1 MISDNPNQKP
11 RKPGKSGSGRGIRSL
26 FRAPRGGIILSLAL
40 IAVAVVVTVRGCSSP
55 VGHNGYEY
63 VRGRGDTINV
73 AIDYS
78 PMSLYRYGDSLA
90 GFNYEMMKEMA
101 AMYGDNIK
109 FYPIAS
115 VNDALDELRRGVYD
129 VVISDLP
136 VTASRRE
143 SFRFTEPVYLD
154 KQVLISLD
162 TTIRSRLDLAGKEVW
177 AMEGS
182 PAEERL
188 RNLAREIGDTIILR
202 HDSIHSAEQL
212 FMLTA
217 MGKVPRAVVN
227 SAKAQ
232 HLAKDY
238 PDVDISTPVSFTQ
251 FQSWV
256 VNKDNPALADTLD
269 AQIRRFKTTPQ
280 YTALVDRYLLH
291 AAETVTTCPVD
302 STSTPPTSPAPAS
315 KSRR

>member
-1 MISDNPNQKP
+1 MSTKSNKTPDSRQTPESSTDRNTSTRPDGGKDGKKKRGLQSMFHGP
-11 RKPGKSGSGRGIRSL
+11 RAGIL
-26 FRAPRGGIILSLAL
+26 LSLML
-40 IAVAVVVTVRGCSSP
+40 IAVGLIVSVRECSTPMPS
-55 VGHNGYEY
+55 NGYEY

-78 PMSLYRYGDSLA
+78 PMSLYRFGDSLA
-90 GFNYEMMKEMA
+90 GFNYEMMKDMA
-101 AMYGDNIK
+101 AMYGDNVK

-115 VNDALDELRRGVYD
+115 VNEALDELKAGKYD

-154 KQVLISLD
+154 KQVLISRD
-162 TTIRSRLDLAGKEVW
+162 TTVKSRLDLGGKEIW
-177 AMEGS
+177 SLEGS
-182 PAEERL
+182 PAAERL
-188 RNLAREIGDTIILR
+188 HNLAREIGDTIIMR
-202 HDSIHSAEQL
+202 HDSIRSAEQL

-217 MGKVPRAVVN
+217 MGKIPFAVIN
-227 SAKAQ
+227 SAKAI

-238 PDVDISTPVSFTQ
+238 PDVDVTTPVSFTQ

-269 AQIRRFKTTPQ
+269 SQIRRFKQTPQ
-280 YTALVDRYLLH
+280 YKDLIDRYLLQT
-291 AAETVTTCPVD
+291 AEKD
-302 STSTPPTSPAPAS
+302 E
-315 KSRR
+315 

>member
-1 MISDNPNQKP
+1 MSTKSNKTPDSRQTPESSTDRNTSTRPDGGKDGKKKRGLQSMFHGP
-11 RKPGKSGSGRGIRSL
+11 RAGIL
-26 FRAPRGGIILSLAL
+26 LSLML
-40 IAVAVVVTVRGCSSP
+40 IAVGLIVSVRECSTPMPS
-55 VGHNGYEY
+55 NGYEY

-78 PMSLYRYGDSLA
+78 PMSLYRFGDSLA
-90 GFNYEMMKEMA
+90 GFNYEMMKDMA
-101 AMYGDNIK
+101 AMYGDNVK

-115 VNDALDELRRGVYD
+115 VNEALDELKAGKYD

-154 KQVLISLD
+154 KQVLISRD
-162 TTIRSRLDLAGKEVW
+162 TTVKSRLDLGGKEIW
-177 AMEGS
+177 SLEGS
-182 PAEERL
+182 PAAERL
-188 RNLAREIGDTIILR
+188 HNLAREIGDTIIMR
-202 HDSIHSAEQL
+202 HDSIRSAEQL

-217 MGKVPRAVVN
+217 MGKIPFAVIN
-227 SAKAQ
+227 SAKAI

-238 PDVDISTPVSFTQ
+238 PDVDVTTPVSFTQ

-269 AQIRRFKTTPQ
+269 SQIRRFKQTSQ
-280 YTALVDRYLLH
+280 YKDLIDRYLLQT
-291 AAETVTTCPVD
+291 AEKD
-302 STSTPPTSPAPAS
+302 E
-315 KSRR
+315 